1 MCPYEYHQ
9 VNANAIKEGKMSRR
23 IDKFFLLMWK
33 NFLLQWR
40 HPRQTIVEIMAPV
53 LFCSLLVVVRSL
65 VHPEPHPARFYSS
78 FRNAMPI
85 LTNATTINS
94 IAWSPDNPRLRKI
107 MEGAVKAICKDED
120 PPCFLSLRSFPNSSS
135 LQTYLS
141 NDLNLVVTLAGV
153 QFRDSLSGDV
163 ELPAKVDVTLRFP
176 GELRS
181 GISLGA
187 KGFGQYMWKTNL
199 LFPLYQIA
207 GPRGWDMNEGAE
219 PSYYYEGF
227 LKLQQELS
235 YAIIKHFK
243 GNFDRSSV
251 PVSMQRFPY
260 PRWIH
265 DMLLTALQTFIGL
278 IIMLSFVYTCISTVK
293 IITTEKEKQL
303 KEAMKIMGLPNWLHW
318 TAWFVKTFFIMLVTV
333 ILMVILMTAKWY
345 PGRNYTVFSQS
356 NPLVIFVFLLFFIC
370 ATITF
375 CFAISV
381 FFSRANTAAT
391 IAGMAWFLSYFPYTF
406 LADRYARMTLTEK
419 LITCLC
425 SNSAMAYGFQLV
437 IMFEGVGEG
446 LQWHNIWKTSTPD
459 DNLTLGYLMLMLSVD
474 CVLYLL
480 IALYVEAVFPGEYG
494 VPKPWYFFV
503 TRSFWCGPRA
513 TKVEDFRKT
522 PLESSFYEKEPTH
535 LRVGIKIERLR
546 KEYKQKRVAV
556 RDLSL
561 NMYRD
566 QITVLLG
573 HNGAGKTTTMSMLT
587 GMIPPTRG
595 TAFVDG
601 HDITKDMTSVRSSL
615 GLCPQH
621 NILFDELTVE
631 EHIYFYTR
639 LKGMDKS
646 EIKAEIEKYVE
657 MLELQPKKH
666 ARSDTLSGGMKRKLS
681 VGVALCGR
689 SSVVMFD
696 EPTAGMD
703 PAARRALWDLLQVQK
718 KGRTILLTTHFMDEA
733 DLLGDRIAIMAG
745 GKLQCCGS
753 SFFLKKKY
761 GAGYHLIMEKMPT
774 CEIRNVTNVLQK
786 YMPQIQVESCIG
798 SELRYILAEEQSTI
812 FEKMFS
818 DLETNSGRLG
828 LQSYGIS
835 LTTLEEVFMKIGADH
850 AQEESSET
858 DGLDVISHSCNGNS
872 IPDNPHKNNNIS
884 PTVIFNGHQNGDHH
898 VRIQTH
904 ADVLKGWALRVNQV
918 KAMLLKRY
926 LSILRTWVLFV
937 IQNFVPV
944 LFLVLAIVVVR
955 GAQVFRDLPNLKIQ
969 LESYGRSVT
978 VLNHSE
984 SNPYAE
990 KYKEFLQHRLK
1001 HVTDLGG
1008 DDLSSYMFNET
1019 IDSNTAVRLRHIAG
1033 ATFRKDNSITA
1044 WFNNEPYHS
1053 PPLALQLVMNSI
1065 LHKEVG
1071 NNHYIQFYN
1080 HPLEFTINT
1089 KLMDL
1094 GRGRNMGFQI
1104 AFNIGFSMAFVSS
1117 FYVMFYVRERV
1128 CKAKHLQF
1136 VSGVNVLSFWGPSF
1150 LCDLITFIFTSVCVI
1165 LTLLIFQ
1172 EEGFST
1178 AAELGR
1184 TFSILLYF
1192 GFSMLPMMY
1201 LASYLFDIPST
1212 GYTRM
1217 TLVNIF
1223 TGVAGFLVVQVLG
1236 SPGLDLEHI
1245 AEILHWLFLIIPHY
1259 SLSTGIRDINVLYST
1274 HQLCNSILER
1284 CINFDLPGMPRL
1296 SPALCK
1302 ERLCASQPK
1311 CCSTPTNY
1319 YAWEAPGIGRNV
1331 IFSTLVGL
1339 FLIAILL
1346 LIEYRILERLRY
1358 ALQGKKVRSNPPP
1371 IENEDSDVIT
1381 EKEKIQNMSAE
1392 EIKEHSLVLK
1402 DVTKYYKNFLAV
1414 NRICLSVN
1422 RYECFGLLGVNGA
1435 GKTSTFKMMTG
1446 DVKISE
1452 GDAWVNGLS
1461 LKSKMKEIHQMIG
1474 YCPQFD
1480 ALLDDL
1486 TCKETLI
1493 IFSLLR
1499 GFTMSDS
1506 ELIAQKLAEDFD
1518 FTRHLRK
1525 KVKQLSGGN
1534 KRKLSTA
1541 VAMIGNPLVL
1551 YLDEPTTGMDPA
1563 TKRYLWNA
1571 LCKVRDQGTCIV
1583 LTSHSM
1589 DECEALCTRLAIMVN
1604 GSFMCLGSTQHLK
1617 SKFSEGYTLI
1627 VKVKKM
1633 SNSESEELQKSDTDP
1648 IEEFV
1653 MENFRSA
1660 IIREKHQELLTFYIC
1675 DKSLPWSKM
1684 FGIMERGKQT
1694 LNIEDYSLG
1703 QSSLEQVFLTFTK
1716 HQREEES

>member
-1 MCPYEYHQ
+1 MCQYEYHQ
-9 VNANAIKEGKMSRR
+9 VNANTINERKMNKR

-40 HPRQTIVEIMAPV
+40 HPRQTAVEILAPV
-53 LFCSLLVVVRSL
+53 IFCSLLVIIRSL
-65 VHPEPHPARFYSS
+65 VSPEPHPARFYET
-78 FRNAMPI
+78 FKNAMPI
-85 LTNATTINS
+85 LTNVTTIKS
-94 IAWSPDNPRLRKI
+94 IAWSPYNRYLSKI
-107 MEGAVKAICKDED
+107 MDNTIAAICKDEEII
-120 PPCFLSLRSFPNSSS
+120 PCSLAHLPFQNSSA

-141 NDLNLVVTLAGV
+141 NDLNLIVTLAGV
-153 QFRDSLSGDV
+153 QFSNSLSGDV
-163 ELPAKVDVTLRFP
+163 ALPPRVDVTIRFP

-181 GISLGA
+181 GVSLGA
-187 KGFGQYMWKTNL
+187 KGFGQYTWKTNL

-207 GPRGWDMNEGAE
+207 GPRGWDMNEGGE

-243 GNFDRSSV
+243 NDFNRSSV
-251 PVSMQRFPY
+251 PVFMQRFPY

-265 DMLLTALQTFIGL
+265 DLLLTALQTFIGL

-293 IITTEKEKQL
+293 VITTEKEKQL

-318 TAWFVKTFFIMLVTV
+318 TAWFVKTFLVMLITV

-356 NPLVIFVFLLFFIC
+356 NPLVIFLFLLFFIC

-381 FFSRANTAAT
+381 FFSNANTAAT
-391 IAGMAWFLSYFPYTF
+391 IAGMAWFLSYFPYSF
-406 LADRYARMTLTEK
+406 LQDKYARLTLTEK
-419 LITCLC
+419 MFTCLC

-437 IMFEGVGEG
+437 IMFEGVGDG

-459 DNLTLGYLMLMLSVD
+459 DNLTMGYLIIMLVVD
-474 CVLYLL
+474 AFVYLL

-494 VPKPWYFFV
+494 VPKPWYFPV
-503 TRSFWCGPRA
+503 TRSFWCGQRPI
-513 TKVEDFRKT
+513 KVDDYRKT

-535 LRVGIKIERLR
+535 LRIGIKIDRLR
-546 KEYKQKRVAV
+546 KEYKQGKVAV

-601 HDITKDMTSVRSSL
+601 CDITKNMAGVRNSL

-631 EHIYFYTR
+631 EHIYFYSR
-639 LKGMDKS
+639 LKGVPKPD
-646 EIKAEIEKYVE
+646 INAEIEKYVE
-657 MLELQPKKH
+657 MLELQPKKK
-666 ARSDTLSGGMKRKLS
+666 AKAETLSGGMKRKLS
-681 VGVALCGR
+681 VGVALCGG

-761 GAGYHLIMEKMPT
+761 GAGYHLIMEKKSM
-774 CEIRNVTNVLQK
+774 CEVNNVTNLLQK
-786 YMPQIQVESCIG
+786 YMPQIQVDSCIG
-798 SELRYILAEEQSTI
+798 SELRYILSEEQSSI
-812 FEKMFS
+812 FEKMFA
-818 DLETNSGRLG
+818 DLETNSNCLG
-828 LQSYGIS
+828 IQSYGIS

-850 AQEESSET
+850 GQEENSDSE
-858 DGLDVISHSCNGNS
+858 GSEIFINGNS
-872 IPDNPHKNNNIS
+872 TRDQPHKNNSLNDTI
-884 PTVIFNGHQNGDHH
+884 IMNGHRTNDHN
-898 VRIQTH
+898 VQIQMS
-904 ADVLKGWALRVNQV
+904 DNVLKGWALHLNQV
-918 KAMLLKRY
+918 RAMLLKRG
-926 LSILRTWVLFV
+926 LSIMRSWILFI
-937 IQNFVPV
+937 IQNCIPI
-944 LFLVLAIVVVR
+944 LFLILAIVVVR
-955 GAQVFRDLPNLKIQ
+955 GAQVFRDLPNLRIQ

-978 VLNHSE
+978 VFNYSKDNL
-984 SNPYAE
+984 YAE
-990 KYKEFLQHRLK
+990 KYKEYLYYRNK
-1001 HVTDLGG
+1001 NIVDLGN
-1008 DDLSSYMFNET
+1008 DSLSEYMFNMT
-1019 IDSNTAVRLRHIAG
+1019 ANNKTAVRLRYIAG
-1033 ATFRKDNSITA
+1033 ATFQKDNSIIA

-1053 PPLALQLVMNSI
+1053 PPLTLQLAMNTI
-1065 LHKEVG
+1065 LRKELG
-1071 NNHYIQFYN
+1071 NDHHIQFYN
-1080 HPLEFTINT
+1080 YPLEFTINT
-1089 KLMDL
+1089 KLLDL
-1094 GRGRNMGFQI
+1094 MRGRNMGFQI

-1150 LCDLITFIFTSVCVI
+1150 LCDMVTFMFTSMCVI
-1165 LTLLIFQ
+1165 ITLLAFQ
-1172 EEGFST
+1172 EHGFT
-1178 AAELGR
+1178 TILELAR
-1184 TFSILLYF
+1184 TFSVLLYF

-1223 TGVAGFLVVQVLG
+1223 TGVAGFLIIQVLG

-1245 AEILHWLFLIIPHY
+1245 AKALHWLFLIIPHY
-1259 SLSTGIRDINVLYST
+1259 SLSTGIRDINIIYAT
-1274 HQLCNSILER
+1274 HTLCNTMLEA
-1284 CINFDLPGMPRL
+1284 CIKFDLPGYPRL
-1296 SPALCK
+1296 TPAQCK
-1302 ERLCASQPK
+1302 ERLCKAQEQ
-1311 CCSTPTNY
+1311 CCSNSTNY
-1319 YAWEAPGIGRNV
+1319 YAWKAPGIGRNV
-1331 IFSTLVGL
+1331 LFSSMVGI
-1339 FLIAILL
+1339 FLITILL
-1346 LIEYRILERLRY
+1346 LIEFRILERVKY
-1358 ALQGKKVRSNPPP
+1358 ALQRKKVRPDPPLV
-1371 IENEDSDVIT
+1371 ENEDNDVIR
-1381 EKEKIQNMSAE
+1381 EKEKIQNMSIND
-1392 EIKEHSLVLK
+1392 IKKYNLVLQN
-1402 DVTKYYKNFLAV
+1402 VTKYYKNFLAV
-1414 NRICLSVN
+1414 NKICLAVN

-1461 LKSKMKEIHQMIG
+1461 LKTKMKDIHQLIG

-1493 IFSLLR
+1493 VFSLLR

-1506 ELIAQKLAEDFD
+1506 KLIAKKLADDFD
-1518 FTRHLRK
+1518 FLRHLDK

-1604 GSFMCLGSTQHLK
+1604 GAFMCLGSTQHLK

-1627 VKVKKM
+1627 IKVKKV
-1633 SNSESEELQKSDTDP
+1633 NSLDNEELQTSDTDP

-1653 MENFRSA
+1653 MENFTSA
-1660 IIREKHQELLTFYIC
+1660 VIREKHQELLTFYIR

-1684 FGIMERGKQT
+1684 FGIMERGKQM

-1716 HQREEES
+1716 HQREGES